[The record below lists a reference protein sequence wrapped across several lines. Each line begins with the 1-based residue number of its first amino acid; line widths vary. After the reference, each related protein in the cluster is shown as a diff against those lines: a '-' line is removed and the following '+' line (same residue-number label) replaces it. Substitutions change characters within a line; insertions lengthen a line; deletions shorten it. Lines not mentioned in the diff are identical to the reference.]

1 MQRSRHKEQVLVFT
15 RYPQPGSTK
24 TRLAKVLG
32 NRGAAALQKK
42 LTEKTLARVRQF
54 LQKNRAAAAV
64 YHEGGS
70 REEMLQWLG
79 PDLDY
84 LTQPDGDLGQR
95 LTGAFREA
103 FGQGYFRVVIIG
115 ADCPDLLASH
125 IEEAFSILRSQD
137 LVIGPATDGGYY
149 LIGLSRPE
157 PALFA
162 AIPWG
167 AGDVLEKT
175 LEIAEQK
182 GLSLAQLETLSDVDR
197 PEDLQ
202 HLDYHTGL

>member
-1 MQRSRHKEQVLVFT
+1 
-15 RYPQPGSTK
+15 
-24 TRLAKVLG
+24 
-32 NRGAAALQKK
+32 
-42 LTEKTLARVRQF
+42 
-54 LQKNRAAAAV
+54 
-64 YHEGGS
+64 
-70 REEMLQWLG
+70 MLQWLG

-84 LTQPDGDLGQR
+84 LAQPDGDLGQR

>member
-1 MQRSRHKEQVLVFT
+1 MQRSRHKEQALVFT

-42 LTEKTLARVRQF
+42 LTEMTLARVRQF

-70 REEMLQWLG
+70 REEMRQWLG

-84 LTQPDGDLGQR
+84 RAQPDGDLGQR
-95 LTGAFREA
+95 LAGAFREA
-103 FGQGYFRVVIIG
+103 FGQGCLRVVIIG

-125 IEEAFSILRSQD
+125 IEEAFSILRSRD
-137 LVIGPATDGGYY
+137 LVLGPATDGGYY

-167 AGDVLEKT
+167 TGNVLEKT
-175 LEIAEQK
+175 LEIAVQK

>member
-84 LTQPDGDLGQR
+84 LAQPDGDLGQR

>member
-84 LTQPDGDLGQR
+84 LAQPDGDLGQR

-167 AGDVLEKT
+167 AGNVLEKT